1 METVAVKV
9 PYGARPGQLLQMT
22 SPTGQKIQCPVP
34 AGVPPGGTFH
44 VKYKVGPKG
53 PTIIDERSKGKAVA
67 AHILPAYWANVK
79 VPDNNAFDQMIYV
92 DRQKHE
98 KFNELLENTYR
109 AKATQDRKC
118 PRGACPKTP
127 GGCPCVQPGASPGL
141 PTGFKVRRVVRVE
154 DSEMWGRYVDQRNAI
169 AQRRAAEMPI
179 QQLDPPA
186 VSNEVVSQEV
196 ADDDAGGNSRIF
208 EPPDLELNEMYLWHG
223 TNVRSALS
231 IAQSDFRIDLAGSST
246 GTMYGLGAYFA
257 EHCTKADEYA
267 TDEPNGYYEGVFALL
282 LCRVCLGKFYYTQV
296 RDTEAGSHV
305 RSGGYDSTVGDRLTK
320 ADTFREFVL
329 YNADAI
335 YPEYVVLYTRVHHA
349 DPPDNVARLTADL
362 YHLQLPVYWANCD
375 KDPLRQPFHEQ
386 FLVAQYT
393 VALLQE
399 LATACFKGTGSVEV
413 VRAKRIENS
422 QVWQKYV
429 EHKRK
434 MLQKIQA
441 AKRDKPDF
449 KFLTARDLDDAHGE
463 ILTFSFLSA
472 RDSTEECVSITNLE
486 EPLNENLLW
495 HGTSKE
501 AAEKIAESDFKIPVG
516 KDMKHAARFGN
527 GAYLAEDLE
536 KSLSYTEPTSDGTR
550 IVLLCRTLCGD
561 FYYTERHQEIN
572 ASQLRDAQ
580 GKHSVL
586 ANPERKGPREFIVP
600 TADQVYP
607 EFVLELSV
615 KDWEPPPPVLL
626 QKTKLQVQVP
636 PGVGPGSLIAVQAPD
651 GRQVQVV
658 LPPGAVPGA
667 TLELEV

>member
-1 METVAVKV
+1 
-9 PYGARPGQLLQMT
+9 
-22 SPTGQKIQCPVP
+22 
-34 AGVPPGGTFH
+34 
-44 VKYKVGPKG
+44 
-53 PTIIDERSKGKAVA
+53 
-67 AHILPAYWANVK
+67 
-79 VPDNNAFDQMIYV
+79 
-92 DRQKHE
+92 
-98 KFNELLENTYR
+98 
-109 AKATQDRKC
+109 
-118 PRGACPKTP
+118 
-127 GGCPCVQPGASPGL
+127 
-141 PTGFKVRRVVRVE
+141 
-154 DSEMWGRYVDQRNAI
+154 
-169 AQRRAAEMPI
+169 
-179 QQLDPPA
+179 
-186 VSNEVVSQEV
+186 
-196 ADDDAGGNSRIF
+196 
-208 EPPDLELNEMYLWHG
+208 
-223 TNVRSALS
+223 
-231 IAQSDFRIDLAGSST
+231 
-246 GTMYGLGAYFA
+246 
-257 EHCTKADEYA
+257 
-267 TDEPNGYYEGVFALL
+267 
-282 LCRVCLGKFYYTQV
+282 
-296 RDTEAGSHV
+296 
-305 RSGGYDSTVGDRLTK
+305 
-320 ADTFREFVL
+320 
-329 YNADAI
+329 
-335 YPEYVVLYTRVHHA
+335 
-349 DPPDNVARLTADL
+349 
-362 YHLQLPVYWANCD
+362 
-375 KDPLRQPFHEQ
+375 
-386 FLVAQYT
+386 LVAQYT